1 MKSLLIL
8 LLSAF
13 VFSPGAL
20 QAQQTFQEGRS
31 FRVTLFVNGKAVE
44 ANQPHLFFMI
54 SFKSEA
60 MTDQVRIEQGSS
72 GVPPTSEQY
81 AHRNLQFTNVA
92 WWRGYEQRGGQLEL
106 QEVRRAGPGNYQIFA
121 TGEFN

>member
-60 MTDQVRIEQGSS
+60 IT
-72 GVPPTSEQY
+72 
-81 AHRNLQFTNVA
+81 
-92 WWRGYEQRGGQLEL
+92 
-106 QEVRRAGPGNYQIFA
+106 GPGQN
-121 TGEFN
+121 